1 MAHILSVKGAQA
13 FMSERLA
20 MLQTAQVAVVKGIRS
35 GNFQVAYDLPED
47 VISTVLGTV
56 ILTQLLLMLATRGGR
71 SFIFKTVDTILALIF
86 LLVIIVV
93 VLGLPTAVF
102 FLSYKALAFLLGSF
116 MQIET
121 VEKLVATASRLA
133 GRTA

>member
-1 MAHILSVKGAQA
+1 
-13 FMSERLA
+13 MSERLA

>member
-93 VLGLPTAVF
+93 VLGLPTG
-102 FLSYKALAFLLGSF
+102 K
-116 MQIET
+116 Q
-121 VEKLVATASRLA
+121 
-133 GRTA
+133 